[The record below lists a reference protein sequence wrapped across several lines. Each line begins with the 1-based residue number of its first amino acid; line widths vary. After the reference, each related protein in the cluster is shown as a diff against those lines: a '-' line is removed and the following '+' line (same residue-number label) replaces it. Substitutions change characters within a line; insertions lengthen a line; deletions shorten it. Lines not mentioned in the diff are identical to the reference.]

1 MATESLVTHQQ
12 FLIARLA
19 DFCNYGQPF
28 VNDED
33 PWLYMRDKLREIE
46 EPIGRLKQ
54 AQLLAARDKFVRLI
68 NDKRVGDADIVEFKT
83 ILSNY
88 LSPGEYAD
96 VAIHL
101 DQKVLANPDQCT
113 WVLTMMTALKAFSL
127 FDEEKKPE
135 EVRFKG
141 PKKKVLDMTYRL
153 RLDVMEK
160 ILTRKPVTNKRK
172 HTILRRI
179 RQRVAEFCTVL
190 HLPSNPEDTFSPFML
205 QQVEALTVALL
216 RFMTRF
222 R

>member
-1 MATESLVTHQQ
+1 MTTEASVTNQQ

-19 DFCNYGQPF
+19 DFCNYGQRF
-28 VNDED
+28 VNDTD
-33 PWLYMRDKLREIE
+33 PWVYMRDKLREIE
-46 EPIGRLKQ
+46 EPLMQLKQ
-54 AQLLAARDKFVRLI
+54 AQLLVARDKFVRLI
-68 NDKRVGDADIVEFKT
+68 NQKAVGDTDIVEFKT

-101 DQKVLANPDQCT
+101 DMKVIANPDQCT

-141 PKKKVLDMTYRL
+141 PKKKVMDMSFRL
-153 RLDVMEK
+153 RLDVMEN
-160 ILTRKPVTNKRK
+160 ILTRRPLTNKRK
-172 HTILRRI
+172 HTLLRRL
-179 RQRVAEFCTVL
+179 RLRVAEFCTVL
-190 HLPSNPEDTFSPFML
+190 HLPSNAEDTFSPFML